1 MVSAARVE
9 FEDLLMPLTTYLV
22 AVDPG
27 DRLAGAPPSWPGTG
41 QAVDDPCSRVRRLAR
56 DGGGGVSRG
65 PAVAVVSRWVNRL
78 IVGLVGASM
87 SVLSVM
93 LLGLTGGPVVSESVG
108 LFDVFGYVGLVLSTV
123 LLLRV
128 VVAAIKEETGGD
140 RS

>member
-93 LLGLTGGPVVSESVG
+93 LLGLTGGPVVSES
-108 LFDVFGYVGLVLSTV
+108 DVFGYVGLVLSTV

-128 VVAAIKEETGGD
+128 VMAAIKEETGGD